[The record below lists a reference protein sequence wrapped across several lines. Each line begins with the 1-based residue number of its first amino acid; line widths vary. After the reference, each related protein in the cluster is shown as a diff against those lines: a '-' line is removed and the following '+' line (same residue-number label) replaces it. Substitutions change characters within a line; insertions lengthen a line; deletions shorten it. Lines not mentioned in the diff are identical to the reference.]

1 VLFKIDYY
9 DLELFQCHS
18 PDAGDPAVTERVM
31 TVMRAEEY

>member
-9 DLELFQCHS
+9 DLEFQCHS
-18 PDAGDPAVTERVM
+18 PDATDPAVTEHVM